1 MELLYSCKLYM
12 IYHFNIELENKKLPC
27 KIYYYR
33 YETQSVNN
41 SKFLVPQ
48 MKLLNPSFPQDI
60 YTYVWLS
67 TGEREP
73 LNCNYKQFYIK
84 NTKIPEHVTVAA
96 TLLAMG
102 YVEAPQLT
110 TKLYIYDLHGDFS
123 VCRKT
128 GPTFTYS
135 VAKPLK

>member
-60 YTYVWLS
+60 YTYV
-67 TGEREP
+67 
-73 LNCNYKQFYIK
+73 
-84 NTKIPEHVTVAA
+84 
-96 TLLAMG
+96 
-102 YVEAPQLT
+102 
-110 TKLYIYDLHGDFS
+110 
-123 VCRKT
+123 
-128 GPTFTYS
+128 
-135 VAKPLK
+135 